1 MTEKDYT
8 EVGLDEKSKAT
19 AGTQQIWNKGK
30 RGKAMKKVHTK
41 KIVIVAIVAVLLIV
55 AYLFYSRPMTISQL
69 YPMFT
74 LDKCTEIRG
83 YYEIGAKAEMSEFT
97 IEKDS
102 DEFQKLCA
110 LFWEQEYC
118 RSLRDILPR
127 GTRTHRTEPDD
138 YQWDVYF
145 YFEDITLPDGSTGSG
160 AMLHFQSWYGELDIY
175 FDGETY
181 SCHTSEQ
188 EAWAK
193 EILDII
199 Q

>member
-1 MTEKDYT
+1 ME
-8 EVGLDEKSKAT
+8 
-19 AGTQQIWNKGK
+19 
-30 RGKAMKKVHTK
+30 GKAVKKVRTK
-41 KIVIVAIVAVLLIV
+41 KIVIVASVAVLVI
-55 AYLFYSRPMTISQL
+55 AACLFYSRPKTVSQL

-83 YYEIGAKAEMSEFT
+83 YYIDTQPGMTEYT

-127 GTRTHRTEPDD
+127 GTRTYQTQPDDPND

-145 YFEDITLPDGSTGSG
+145 CFEDITLPDGSIGSG

-181 SCHTSEQ
+181 SCYTSEQ

>member
-1 MTEKDYT
+1 MELTGELENDKISIMPDLQQQTPDKDVPRY
-8 EVGLDEKSKAT
+8 GAYQLP
-19 AGTQQIWNKGK
+19 
-30 RGKAMKKVHTK
+30 
-41 KIVIVAIVAVLLIV
+41 AVLPPMQ
-55 AYLFYSRPMTISQL
+55 AFYSRPKTVSQL

-83 YYEIGAKAEMSEFT
+83 YYIDTQPGMTEYT

-127 GTRTHRTEPDD
+127 GTRTYQTQPDDPND

-145 YFEDITLPDGSTGSG
+145 CFEDITLPDGSIGSG

-175 FDGETY
+175 FDGESY
-181 SCHTSEQ
+181 SCYTGGQ
-188 EAWAK
+188 EVWAK
-193 EILDII
+193 EILEII

>member
-1 MTEKDYT
+1 
-8 EVGLDEKSKAT
+8 
-19 AGTQQIWNKGK
+19 
-30 RGKAMKKVHTK
+30 MKKVRTK
-41 KIVIVAIVAVLLIV
+41 KIVIVASVAILVI
-55 AYLFYSRPMTISQL
+55 AACLFYSRPKTVSQL

-83 YYEIGAKAEMSEFT
+83 YYEIGTQPEMTEYT

-102 DEFQKLCA
+102 DKFQKLCT

-127 GTRTHRTEPDD
+127 GTRIHQTQPDD

-145 YFEDITLPDGSTGSG
+145 YFEDIALPDGSIGSG
-160 AMLHFQSWYGELDIY
+160 AMLHFQNWYGELDIY

-181 SCHTSEQ
+181 SCHTREQ
-188 EAWAK
+188 GVWAK